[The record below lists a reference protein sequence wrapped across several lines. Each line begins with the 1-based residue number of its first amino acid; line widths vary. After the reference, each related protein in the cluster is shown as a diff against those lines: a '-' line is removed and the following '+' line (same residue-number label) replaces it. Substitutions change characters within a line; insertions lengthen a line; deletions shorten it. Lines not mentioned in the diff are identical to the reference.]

1 MRIPRVVQK
10 SLAGFHAGLYRMT
23 GGTVGRKLGRVEN
36 ILLTTTGRKSGQPR
50 TTPLTI
56 TTEGDRIVLVAS
68 AGGAEKHPD
77 WYQNLSVNPIVTV
90 QRGKQ
95 KTEMRARTATPEER
109 TELWPKVVATYKGY
123 SSYQQKTARLIP
135 LVICEPVA

>member
-1 MRIPRVVQK
+1 MPIPRVVQK
-10 SLAGFHAGLYRMT
+10 SFAGFHAGLYRLT
-23 GGTVGRKLGRVEN
+23 GGAIGRKLGKVEN

-56 TTEGDRIVLVAS
+56 TTQGDRLVLVAS
-68 AGGAEKHPD
+68 NAGAAKHPD
-77 WYQNLSVNPIVTV
+77 WYENLSVNPTVTI
-90 QRGKQ
+90 QRGKD
-95 KTEMRARTATPEER
+95 KTTMLARTATPAER
-109 TELWPKVVATYKGY
+109 TELWPQVVATYKGY